1 MTALI
6 VAALCGGA
14 AVLIFLF
21 TLFCMAP
28 IRDDLRK

>member
-1 MTALI
+1 MTAL
-6 VAALCGGA
+6 VVSALIGGA

-28 IRDDLRK
+28 LREDHRR